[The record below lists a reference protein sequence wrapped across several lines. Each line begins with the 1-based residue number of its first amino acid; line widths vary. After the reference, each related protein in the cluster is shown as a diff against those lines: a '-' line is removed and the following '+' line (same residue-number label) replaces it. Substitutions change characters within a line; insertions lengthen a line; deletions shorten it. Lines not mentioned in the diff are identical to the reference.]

1 MSCGHV
7 RDANVMRTALIAF
20 KYNLKTSQI
29 IKICTGTFDTFDTF
43 LQKVKNA
50 RDLGTIVYIL
60 IRPIGRIAIKKIE
73 SVKSV
78 KSVMSFFVNAHL
90 YFLCVFSERYQNF

>member
-1 MSCGHV
+1 
-7 RDANVMRTALIAF
+7 MRAI
-20 KYNLKTSQI
+20 
-29 IKICTGTFDTFDTF
+29 
-43 LQKVKNA
+43 
-50 RDLGTIVYIL
+50 LGTIVYIL
-60 IRPIGRIAIKKIE
+60 IRPIGRRAIKKIE